1 MCMVLQ
7 SGMAFKDADHESGF
21 TYVCLCNLR
30 WAVLA
35 WPLVELQ
42 DGLHILDPD
51 GRLSWHFVLKNDAFQ
66 AAIMEP
72 SLVPGVGIACKI
84 SEWNPPVRVLLRFF
98 SEQLVFRDLE
108 FLAKSLFDMKKTGS
122 KTRADLLKE
131 LATEVGGRDFAEEV
145 LESVKFT
152 RQRKVDETDFDELA
166 DLLLEAMDKDEA
178 TEFSDIKT
186 FLSKKKKTEVAQ
198 RWQKWKR
205 EAGKWEL
212 K

>member
-1 MCMVLQ
+1 M
-7 SGMAFKDADHESGF
+7 ES
-21 TYVCLCNLR
+21 TC
-30 WAVLA
+30 ASA
-35 WPLVELQ
+35 SQ
-42 DGLHILDPD
+42 I
-51 GRLSWHFVLKNDAFQ
+51 
-66 AAIMEP
+66 
-72 SLVPGVGIACKI
+72 
-84 SEWNPPVRVLLRFF
+84 F

-152 RQRKVDETDFDELA
+152 RKRKVDETDFDELA